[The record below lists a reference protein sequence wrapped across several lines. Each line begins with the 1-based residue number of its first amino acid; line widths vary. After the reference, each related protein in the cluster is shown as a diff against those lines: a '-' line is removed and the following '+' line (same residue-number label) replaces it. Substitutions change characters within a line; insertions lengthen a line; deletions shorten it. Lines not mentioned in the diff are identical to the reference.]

1 MKIKSK
7 LPDVSLT
14 IFSQMTKLANDH
26 GAINLSQ
33 GFPDF
38 DVDKGLIELVN
49 KYMRSGNNQYAPM
62 QGVLNLRE
70 RISEKTHEI
79 YSADYNPETE
89 ITVTSGA
96 TEALFAAITAV
107 VHKDDEVILFEPVY
121 DAYAPAI
128 KLSGGIPVY
137 LKLKFPDYYIDWDEV
152 ANAIS
157 EKTRLLIL
165 NSPHNPTG
173 TVLSTEDISA
183 LKDIVNNT
191 NLFIISDEVYEHII
205 FDGLVHES
213 MLRYPELAE
222 RSFVIS
228 SFGKTYHSTGWKI
241 GYCLAPEP
249 LSGEFQKIH
258 QFLTFASN
266 TPIQYAFAEFMQ
278 NKDVYLNLSSFYQ
291 KKRDKFLSLINK
303 SRFKALPCK
312 GTYFQMLDYS
322 LISKESDM
330 EFAKR
335 LTVESKV
342 ASIPPS
348 SFYHQEDDFNVLRFC
363 FAKKDETLEQ
373 AAKILCEI

>member
-1 MKIKSK
+1 MKINTK
-7 LPDVSLT
+7 LPDEGVT
-14 IFSQMTKLANDH
+14 IFTRMTKLANDH

-38 DVDKGLIELVN
+38 DVDTGLIELVN
-49 KYMRSGNNQYAPM
+49 KHMLSGNNQYAPM
-62 QGVLNLRE
+62 QGVFSLRE
-70 RISEKTHEI
+70 RIAEKTHEI
-79 YSADYNPETE
+79 HNVDYNPETE

-107 VHKDDEVILFEPVY
+107 VQKGDEVILFEPVY
-121 DAYAPAI
+121 DSYAPAI

-137 LKLKFPDYYIDWDEV
+137 LKLKFPDYHIDWDEV
-152 ANAIS
+152 AAAIS
-157 EKTRLLIL
+157 EKTRLIII

-173 TVLSTEDISA
+173 TLLSKEDISA
-183 LKDIVNNT
+183 LKEIVFNS
-191 NLFIISDEVYEHII
+191 NLFIVSDEVYEHII

-213 MLRYPELAE
+213 MLKYPELAE

-249 LSGEFQKIH
+249 LSIEFQKIH
-258 QFLTFASN
+258 QFLTFSSN
-266 TPIQYAFAEFMQ
+266 TPIQYAFTEFMQ
-278 NKDVYLNLSSFYQ
+278 YKDVYLNLSTFYQ

-322 LISKESDM
+322 SLSRESDM
-330 EFAKR
+330 DFAKR
-335 LTVESKV
+335 LTIESKV
-342 ASIPPS
+342 ASIPTS
-348 SFYHQEDDFNVLRFC
+348 SFYHDGHDFNVLRFC
-363 FAKKDETLEQ
+363 FAKKEETLEK

>member
-1 MKIKSK
+1 MNLKSK
-7 LPDVSLT
+7 LPELEVT
-14 IFSQMTKLANDH
+14 IFSVMTQLSNEHA
-26 GAINLSQ
+26 ALNLSQ

-38 DVDKGLIELVN
+38 DTHPELISLVQ
-49 KYMRSGNNQYAPM
+49 KHMRAGNNQYAPM

-70 RISEKTHEI
+70 RIAEKTHEI
-79 YSADYNPETE
+79 YNAGYNPETE

-96 TEALFAAITAV
+96 TEALFSAISAV
-107 VHKDDEVILFEPVY
+107 VQKDDEVILFEPVY
-121 DAYAPAI
+121 DSYAPAI

-137 LKLKFPDYYIDWDEV
+137 LKLRFPDYHIDWDEV

-173 TVLSTEDISA
+173 TVLSAEDISA
-183 LKDIVNNT
+183 LKNIVNNT
-191 NLFIISDEVYEHII
+191 NLFIVSDEVYEHII
-205 FDGLVHES
+205 FDNLVHES
-213 MLRYPELAE
+213 MLKYPELAE

-258 QFLTFASN
+258 QFLTFSSN
-266 TPIQYAFAEFMQ
+266 TPIQYAFAEFMK

-335 LTVESKV
+335 LTVESKL

>member
-7 LPDVSLT
+7 LPDVGVT
-14 IFSQMTKLANDH
+14 IFSQMTKLSNEH

-38 DVDKGLIELVN
+38 AVDTELIELVN
-49 KYMRSGNNQYAPM
+49 KFMISGNNQYAPT
-62 QGVLNLRE
+62 QGVWPLLEEIADKSRQ
-70 RISEKTHEI
+70 I

-107 VHKDDEVILFEPVY
+107 VQKDDEVILFEPAY
-121 DAYAPAI
+121 DSYTPAI

-137 LKLKFPDYYIDWDEV
+137 LKLKFPDYHIDWDEV

-157 EKTRLLIL
+157 EKTKLIIL

-173 TVLSTEDISA
+173 AILSSEDISA
-183 LKDIVNNT
+183 LKEIVNHT
-191 NLFIISDEVYEHII
+191 NLFIVSDEVYEHII
-205 FDGLVHES
+205 FDDLVHES
-213 MLRYPELAE
+213 MLKYPELAQ
-222 RSFVIS
+222 RSFVIC

-249 LSGEFQKIH
+249 LSREFQKIH
-258 QFLTFASN
+258 QFLTFSSN
-266 TPIQYAFAEFMQ
+266 TPIQYAFAQFLQ
-278 NKDVYLNLSSFYQ
+278 NKDVYLNLSTFYQ
-291 KKRDKFLSLINK
+291 KKRDNFLSLINN
-303 SRFKALPCK
+303 SRFRALPCK

-330 EFAKR
+330 NFAKR

-342 ASIPPS
+342 ACIPTS
-348 SFYHQEDDFNVLRFC
+348 SFYHHRDDLKVLRFC

-373 AAKILCEI
+373 AAEILCKI